1 MRLATRLSGIELSDW
16 KGDRVALARLWHDRP
31 VVLVFIRHFG

>member
-1 MRLATRLSGIELSDW
+1 VSVETRLSTLELSDW
-16 KGDRVALARLWHDRP
+16 KGEPRQLGEFWRERP